1 MNQFTVKRFLGGV
14 SFSILLLLNGACV
27 DLSRPALAK
36 HYYLLET
43 SPKPSEAPPAH
54 AAAIRVTGVE
64 VSAPFSEKSLVY
76 RIDQERYEAD
86 FYNEYFVA
94 PRAMITSKL
103 VEWLTV
109 RRVFATTLPPSST
122 LDAPYAI
129 EGQVTALYGD
139 LRDKTKTA
147 SVLGMQVFITDT
159 STPDKRI
166 VLERTCAPQ
175 VPVADRSADVIAKGL
190 SQALQQCFV
199 QLETDLRA
207 LKLNP

>member
-1 MNQFTVKRFLGGV
+1 VKKLLGLLSFLT
-14 SFSILLLLNGACV
+14 LLLLSTGCV

-43 SPKPSEAPPAH
+43 SPQPSDSPPAH
-54 AAAIRVTGVE
+54 ASAIRVTGIE
-64 VSAPFSEKSLVY
+64 VSAPFSERSMVY
-76 RIDQERYEAD
+76 RLEQERYESD

-122 LDAPYAI
+122 LDAPYAL

-139 LRDKTKTA
+139 LRDKAKSA
-147 SVLGMQVFITDT
+147 AVFGMQVFVTDMRNPEK
-159 STPDKRI
+159 SI
-166 VLERTCAPQ
+166 LLERACAEQ
-175 VPVADRSADVIAKGL
+175 VPVPDRSADAISKGL
-190 SQALQQCFV
+190 SQALQRCFA
-199 QLETDLRA
+199 QLEADLRG

>member
-1 MNQFTVKRFLGGV
+1 MKKLI
-14 SFSILLLLNGACV
+14 SSLLFSNLLLLSAGCV

-43 SPKPSEAPPAH
+43 SPKPSDAPPAH
-54 AAAIRVTGVE
+54 ASAIRVTGVE
-64 VSAPFSEKSLVY
+64 VAAPFSERTMVY
-76 RIDQERYEAD
+76 RLEQERYESD

-103 VEWLTV
+103 VEWLSV

-139 LRDKTKTA
+139 MRDKAKTA
-147 SVLGMQVFITDT
+147 AVFGMQVFVTE
-159 STPDKRI
+159 SANPDKRI
-166 VLERTCAPQ
+166 VLERACAQQ
-175 VPVADRSADVIAKGL
+175 VPVPDHSADAISKGL
-190 SQALQQCFV
+190 SQALQQC
-199 QLETDLRA
+199 LAEIEADLRG
-207 LKLNP
+207 LKMNP

>member
-1 MNQFTVKRFLGGV
+1 VKNLLGSL
-14 SFSILLLLNGACV
+14 SFSTLLLLSAGCV

-43 SPKPSEAPPAH
+43 SPKPSDAPPAQ
-54 AAAIRVTGVE
+54 ASAIRVTGVE
-64 VSAPFSEKSLVY
+64 VAAPFSERSMVY
-76 RIDQERYEAD
+76 RLDQERYESD

-103 VEWLTV
+103 VEWLSV

-139 LRDKTKTA
+139 RRDTAKTA
-147 SVLGMQVFITDT
+147 AVFGMQVFVTD
-159 STPDKRI
+159 SLGPDKRI
-166 VLERTCAPQ
+166 VLERACAQQ
-175 VPVADRSADVIAKGL
+175 VPVPDRSADAISKGL
-190 SQALQQCFV
+190 SQALQQCFA
-199 QLETDLRA
+199 EIEADLRA

>member
-1 MNQFTVKRFLGGV
+1 VKKLLGSLFV
-14 SFSILLLLNGACV
+14 STLALVSAGCV

-43 SPKPSEAPPAH
+43 SPKPPDGPPAH

-64 VSAPFSEKSLVY
+64 IAAPFSERALVY
-76 RIDQERYEAD
+76 RLDQERYESD

-139 LRDKTKTA
+139 LRDKAKTA
-147 SVLGMQVFITDT
+147 AVFGMQVFVTD
-159 STPDKRI
+159 SSNPDKRI
-166 VLERTCAPQ
+166 MLQRVCAEQMP
-175 VPVADRSADVIAKGL
+175 VPDRSADAISKGL
-190 SQALQQCFV
+190 SQALQQCFA
-199 QLETDLRA
+199 EIEADLRA

>member
-1 MNQFTVKRFLGGV
+1 VKNLLGSLFLLT
-14 SFSILLLLNGACV
+14 LLLMSAGCV

-43 SPKPSEAPPAH
+43 SPNPSDAPPAH
-54 AAAIRVTGVE
+54 ASAIRVTGVE
-64 VSAPFSEKSLVY
+64 IAAPFSERSMVY
-76 RIDQERYEAD
+76 RLDQERYESD

-103 VEWLTV
+103 VEWLSV

-139 LRDKTKTA
+139 LRDKAKPA
-147 SVLGMQVFITDT
+147 AVFGMQVFVTDALN
-159 STPDKRI
+159 PDKRI
-166 VLERTCAPQ
+166 VLERACAQ
-175 VPVADRSADVIAKGL
+175 RVPVPDRSADAISKGL
-190 SQALQQCFV
+190 SQALQQCFA
-199 QLETDLRA
+199 EIEADLRA
-207 LKLNP
+207 LKLNS

>member
-1 MNQFTVKRFLGGV
+1 VTKLLGSI
-14 SFSILLLLNGACV
+14 SFSTLLLLSSGCV

-43 SPKPSEAPPAH
+43 SPKPSDAPPAH
-54 AAAIRVTGVE
+54 VSAIRVTGVE
-64 VSAPFSEKSLVY
+64 VAAPFSERSMVY
-76 RIDQERYEAD
+76 RLEQERYESD

-103 VEWLTV
+103 VEWLSV
-109 RRVFATTLPPSST
+109 RRVFTTTLPPSST

-139 LRDKTKTA
+139 LRDKAKNTA
-147 SVLGMQVFITDT
+147 VFGMQVFVTE
-159 STPDKRI
+159 SSNPDKRI
-166 VLERTCAPQ
+166 VLERTCAQQ
-175 VPVADRSADVIAKGL
+175 VPVPDRSADAISKGL
-190 SQALQQCFV
+190 SQALQQC
-199 QLETDLRA
+199 LAEIEADLRA

>member
-1 MNQFTVKRFLGGV
+1 MKRLLGV
-14 SFSILLLLNGACV
+14 LTFSTLLLLSAGCV

-43 SPKPSEAPPAH
+43 SPKPSDVPPAH
-54 AAAIRVTGVE
+54 AGAIRVTGVE
-64 VSAPFSEKSLVY
+64 VSAPFSERSMVY
-76 RIDQERYEAD
+76 RLEQERYEAD

-139 LRDKTKTA
+139 LRDKAKTVA
-147 SVLGMQVFITDT
+147 VVGMQMFVTDVRNPEK
-159 STPDKRI
+159 SI
-166 VLERTCAPQ
+166 LLERVCAEQ
-175 VPVADRSADVIAKGL
+175 VPVPDRSADAISKGL
-190 SQALQQCFV
+190 SQALQRCFAA
-199 QLETDLRA
+199 LETDLRA
-207 LKLNP
+207 LKLSP

>member
-1 MNQFTVKRFLGGV
+1 MLSAG
-14 SFSILLLLNGACV
+14 CV

-36 HYYLLET
+36 HYYLLEA
-43 SPKPSEAPPAH
+43 SPQPSDSPPAH
-54 AAAIRVTGVE
+54 ASGIRVTGVE
-64 VSAPFSEKSLVY
+64 VSAPFSERSMVY
-76 RIDQERYEAD
+76 RLEQERYESD

-139 LRDKTKTA
+139 LRDKTRTTA
-147 SVLGMQVFITDT
+147 VFGMQVFVTDT
-159 STPDKRI
+159 RNPEKSI
-166 VLERTCAPQ
+166 VLERACAEQ
-175 VPVADRSADVIAKGL
+175 VPVPDRGADAISKGL
-190 SQALQQCFV
+190 SQALQRCFA
-199 QLETDLRA
+199 QLEADLRA

>member
-1 MNQFTVKRFLGGV
+1 MNKLLG
-14 SFSILLLLNGACV
+14 SLSLSTLLLLNAGCV

-43 SPKPSEAPPAH
+43 SPKPSDTPPAH
-54 AAAIRVTGVE
+54 ASAIRVTGVE
-64 VSAPFSEKSLVY
+64 VSAPFSERSMVY
-76 RIDQERYEAD
+76 RLEQERYESD

-122 LDAPYAI
+122 LDASYAI

-139 LRDKTKTA
+139 LRDKAKTA
-147 SVLGMQVFITDT
+147 AVFAMQVFVTDMR
-159 STPDKRI
+159 SAEKSI
-166 VLERTCAPQ
+166 LLERTCAEQ
-175 VPVADRSADVIAKGL
+175 VPVPDRSADAVSKGL
-190 SQALQQCFV
+190 SQALQRCFAE
-199 QLETDLRA
+199 LETDLRA
-207 LKLNP
+207 LKLSP

>member
-1 MNQFTVKRFLGGV
+1 MNKLLG
-14 SFSILLLLNGACV
+14 SLSLYSLLLLNAGCV

-43 SPKPSEAPPAH
+43 SPKPSDTPPAH
-54 AAAIRVTGVE
+54 AAALRVTGVE
-64 VSAPFSEKSLVY
+64 ISAPFSERSMVY
-76 RIDQERYEAD
+76 RLEQERYESD

-122 LDAPYAI
+122 LDASYAI

-147 SVLGMQVFITDT
+147 AVFGMQVFVTDMR
-159 STPDKRI
+159 SPEKSI
-166 VLERTCAPQ
+166 LLERACAEQ
-175 VPVADRSADVIAKGL
+175 VPVPDRSADAISKGL
-190 SQALQQCFV
+190 SQALQRCFAE
-199 QLETDLRA
+199 LEADLRA
-207 LKLNP
+207 LKPSP

>member
-1 MNQFTVKRFLGGV
+1 MKKLLGLLFV
-14 SFSILLLLNGACV
+14 STLVLVSGGCV

-43 SPKPSEAPPAH
+43 SPKSPDGPPAH
-54 AAAIRVTGVE
+54 ASAIRVTGVE
-64 VSAPFSEKSLVY
+64 VAAPFSERALVY
-76 RIDQERYEAD
+76 RLEQERYESD

-139 LRDKTKTA
+139 LRDKA
-147 SVLGMQVFITDT
+147 RIAAVFGMQVFVIDA
-159 STPDKRI
+159 SNPDKRI
-166 VLERTCAPQ
+166 VLERACAPQ
-175 VPVADRSADVIAKGL
+175 VPVPDRSADAISKGL

-199 QLETDLRA
+199 ELEAALRA

>member
-1 MNQFTVKRFLGGV
+1 MKRLIGSL
-14 SFSILLLLNGACV
+14 SFSTLLLLSAGCV

-43 SPKPSEAPPAH
+43 SPKPSDAPPAH
-54 AAAIRVTGVE
+54 ASAIRVTGVE
-64 VSAPFSEKSLVY
+64 VAAPFSEKALVY
-76 RIDQERYEAD
+76 RLDQERYESD

-103 VEWLTV
+103 VEWLRM
-109 RRVFATTLPPSST
+109 RRVFTTTLSPSST

-139 LRDKTKTA
+139 LRDKAKIA
-147 SVLGMQVFITDT
+147 GVFGMQVFVTDA
-159 STPDKRI
+159 SNPDKRI
-166 VLERTCAPQ
+166 VMEHMCNQQ
-175 VPVADRSADVIAKGL
+175 VPVPDRSADAISKGL
-190 SQALQQCFV
+190 SQALQQC
-199 QLETDLRA
+199 LAEIEGDLRA

>member
-1 MNQFTVKRFLGGV
+1 VK
-14 SFSILLLLNGACV
+14 ILLGSLFLSTSLLSAGCV

-43 SPKPSEAPPAH
+43 SPKPAEPPPAQ
-54 AAAIRVTGVE
+54 ASAVRVTGVE
-64 VSAPFSEKSLVY
+64 VSAPFSERSMVY
-76 RIDQERYEAD
+76 RLEQERYESD

-103 VEWLTV
+103 VEWLRV

-139 LRDKTKTA
+139 LRDKDKTA
-147 SVLGMQVFITDT
+147 AVFGMQVFVTDA
-159 STPDKRI
+159 SNPDKRI
-166 VLERTCAPQ
+166 VMEHVCNQQ
-175 VPVADRSADVIAKGL
+175 VPVPDRSADAISKGL
-190 SQALQQCFV
+190 SQALQQCFA
-199 QLETDLRA
+199 EIEADLRA

>member
-1 MNQFTVKRFLGGV
+1 MST
-14 SFSILLLLNGACV
+14 LLLLNAGCV

-43 SPKPSEAPPAH
+43 SPKPSDTPPAQ
-54 AAAIRVTGVE
+54 ASAIRVTGVE
-64 VSAPFSEKSLVY
+64 VSAPFSERSMVY
-76 RIDQERYEAD
+76 RLEQERYESD

-122 LDAPYAI
+122 LDASYAI

-139 LRDKTKTA
+139 LRDKAKTA
-147 SVLGMQVFITDT
+147 AVFAMQVFVTDMR
-159 STPDKRI
+159 SPEKSI
-166 VLERTCAPQ
+166 LLERTCAEQ
-175 VPVADRSADVIAKGL
+175 VPVPDRSADAISKGL
-190 SQALQQCFV
+190 SQALQQCFAAP
-199 QLETDLRA
+199 EADLRA
-207 LKLNP
+207 LKLSP

>member
-1 MNQFTVKRFLGGV
+1 LKNLLVSI
-14 SFSILLLLNGACV
+14 SFSTLLLLSSGCV

-43 SPKPSEAPPAH
+43 APKPADAPPAH
-54 AAAIRVTGVE
+54 AYAIRVTGVE
-64 VSAPFSEKSLVY
+64 VAAPFSERSMVY
-76 RIDQERYEAD
+76 RLEQARYESD

-103 VEWLTV
+103 VEWLSV
-109 RRVFATTLPPSST
+109 RRVFTTTLPPSST

-139 LRDKTKTA
+139 VRDKAKTA
-147 SVLGMQVFITDT
+147 AVFGMQVFVTD
-159 STPDKRI
+159 SNPDKRI
-166 VLERTCAPQ
+166 MLERTCAQ
-175 VPVADRSADVIAKGL
+175 HVPVPDRSADAISKGL
-190 SQALQQCFV
+190 SQALQQCFA
-199 QLETDLRA
+199 EIEADLRA